1 MRRRRGLALP
11 LILLAIPGTALAW
24 TAANGSA
31 VIPVSAD
38 RFEVINR
45 ASSRAPDYWCG
56 AGDYAIRVLGVGPA
70 RRIYTWR
77 GLGPSVTRPG
87 RKAMQFALA
96 PPDGADTSTPLSL
109 SLHRVG
115 DNLNASMAQNYCYE
129 QPGSWD
135 RWRY

>member
-56 AGDYAIRVLGVGPA
+56 AGDYAIAGLRTAATQRVYIHTPVGPSQTSPGA
-70 RRIYTWR
+70 RA
-77 GLGPSVTRPG
+77 V
-87 RKAMQFALA
+87 QF
-96 PPDGADTSTPLSL
+96 SL
-109 SLHRVG
+109 SPPPSGPAPQTYSLSVKTVG
-115 DNLNASMAQNYCYE
+115 DSLTAAAARQYCY
-129 QPGSWD
+129 D
-135 RWRY
+135 RLMDF

>member
-56 AGDYAIRVLGVGPA
+56 AGDYAIAGLRTAATQRVLARGPCLSC
-70 RRIYTWR
+70 RSSISR
-77 GLGPSVTRPG
+77 GQSISTRP
-87 RKAMQFALA
+87 R
-96 PPDGADTSTPLSL
+96 S
-109 SLHRVG
+109 
-115 DNLNASMAQNYCYE
+115 
-129 QPGSWD
+129 
-135 RWRY
+135 